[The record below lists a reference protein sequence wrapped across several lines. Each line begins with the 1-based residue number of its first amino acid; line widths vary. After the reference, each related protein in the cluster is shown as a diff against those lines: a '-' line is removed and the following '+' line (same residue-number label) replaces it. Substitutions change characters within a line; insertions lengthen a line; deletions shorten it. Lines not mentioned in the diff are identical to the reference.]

1 MAWDGDVVIVAGR
14 ERARWF
20 EHQDGSAGRRRLVF
34 HSSRHDEGVALT
46 QRDGRLIAGGA
57 AQFDV
62 EGAVEDEEELVGVVV
77 GVPHVLSPGVRDSH
91 VVVIDGGDDP
101 GAPHIIERDQCLV
114 QVHRPGRC
122 HDLSLAGVAKAVLY
136 VVEVVE
142 TLPDTCQV
150 KAWRPP
156 GIDEIS
162 EVFHARIVDYGYPP
176 HCHNTWTVL
185 IVDDGAISYDLDRRR
200 CGAFGET
207 VAILPPG
214 VTHNGKPATGAR
226 GFTKRVLYL
235 DEAAIPAELV
245 GAAVDRTSIDDPV
258 LRRVL
263 AELHEE
269 LVLGADPFTASSALA
284 LIVERIGRR
293 LDLRPGRVHGA
304 EEGIAKQL
312 RLILD
317 EAVTA
322 PISLDDAA
330 LQLGRSK
337 AHLVRSFSGRY
348 GVAPHAYLIGKRVE
362 AARRLLLQGVPA
374 AEVATAVGFYDQS
387 HLTRHFKRHTA
398 VPPAAYANS
407 HPRPAPAPA

>member
-1 MAWDGDVVIVAGR
+1 M
-14 ERARWF
+14 
-20 EHQDGSAGRRRLVF
+20 
-34 HSSRHDEGVALT
+34 
-46 QRDGRLIAGGA
+46 
-57 AQFDV
+57 
-62 EGAVEDEEELVGVVV
+62 
-77 GVPHVLSPGVRDSH
+77 
-91 VVVIDGGDDP
+91 
-101 GAPHIIERDQCLV
+101 
-114 QVHRPGRC
+114 
-122 HDLSLAGVAKAVLY
+122 
-136 VVEVVE
+136 
-142 TLPDTCQV
+142 
-150 KAWRPP
+150 
-156 GIDEIS
+156 
-162 EVFHARIVDYGYPP
+162 
-176 HCHNTWTVL
+176 
-185 IVDDGAISYDLDRRR
+185 
-200 CGAFGET
+200 
-207 VAILPPG
+207 AILPPG

-317 EAVTA
+317 EAVAA

-330 LQLGRSK
+330 LRLGRSK